1 MESIVKM
8 GVSGKNTYGKNE
20 QRDGA
25 AGADPYSAQEAGL
38 YQDLNGADAGESKSA
53 VSAAASSA
61 GISPSAASPSPS
73 GSASSPVISSS
84 A

>member
-20 QRDGA
+20 QREGVT
-25 AGADPYSAQEAGL
+25 GADSHIAPDSGAYKDSK
-38 YQDLNGADAGESKSA
+38 GADAREAKSA

-61 GISPSAASPSPS
+61 SRKNAAGIT
-73 GSASSPVISSS
+73 G
-84 A
+84 